1 MRSIWIAIGRDPDF
15 GVDHTV
21 EDVYVFESSF
31 DAHKFIAGIKHYKDI
46 PAEIRN
52 QSWSVDEYPINPNK
66 MEAIIDF
73 YKTHKEDSHD
83 RQDTTE

>member
-1 MRSIWIAIGRDPDF
+1 MRSIWIAIGRDNAF
-15 GVDHTV
+15 GESHTT

-46 PAEIRN
+46 PAEVRN
-52 QSWSVDEYPINPNK
+52 QSWSVEEHPINPNK

-73 YKTHKEDSHD
+73 YRTHKEDNH
-83 RQDTTE
+83 E